1 MKPVVMLP
9 EQWDRVWKE
18 IKKREKPSTWLSRT
32 KMRETLG
39 FTNRDH
45 DEYIDR
51 DKAIRKSD
59 RDSWFDLDLMINDR
73 KVFQHTVRLDF
84 YDEQKRVMFLLKYGD
99 YINAGQD

>member
-9 EQWDRVWKE
+9 EQWERLYEE
-18 IKKREKPSTWLSRT
+18 IKKREKPSTWLVRN

-45 DEYIDR
+45 DEYVDR
-51 DKAIRKSD
+51 EKAIRKVD
-59 RDSWFDLDLMINDR
+59 RDPRFNDQ
-73 KVFQHTVRLDF
+73 KVLQHTVRLDF

-99 YINAGQD
+99 HLNAGQD